1 MTDIHR
7 VTRPNRRR
15 FLFGSAG
22 GIASY
27 AFGLSPTLS
36 QPLHSTARIM
46 VGFPPGGP
54 TDVIAR
60 LLAEQMKGYASST
73 IVENRPGAG
82 GRVVMDALK
91 NSAADGSVMVLTP
104 AVAMCLYPHVYK
116 SLGYNPQQDF
126 APVTTILTTSMLF
139 VVGPLVPSSV
149 KTLADFI
156 AWCRANPNQSSYGSP
171 GAGSPLHFL
180 GVMLSRA
187 ANFEYLHV
195 PFQGTAPSIQ
205 SLLGSQIASCI
216 SPIGPFVP
224 HIRAGT
230 LRALATTGAQRSP
243 LLPDVPTVAEAG
255 YPALQFTEWFGIF
268 VPARTPSGT
277 VEALN
282 SALRATLQTKE
293 VLAGLAN
300 QSVDVAGHTPADFA
314 RQIKADFDRWGPI
327 VKESGF
333 TPLD

>member
-1 MTDIHR
+1 MADVRR
-7 VTRPNRRR
+7 VMSPKRRR
-15 FLFGSAG
+15 FLFGSAA

-27 AFGLSPTLS
+27 VLGLSPSPAQL
-36 QPLHSTARIM
+36 STARIM

-54 TDVIAR
+54 TDVTAR
-60 LLAEQMKGYASST
+60 LLAEQMKAYASST

-82 GRVVMDALK
+82 GRVVMDVLK

-104 AVAMCLYPHVYK
+104 AVAMCLFPHVYK
-116 SLGYNPQQDF
+116 SLSYSPQQDF
-126 APVTTILTTSMLF
+126 APVTTVSTTAMLF
-139 VVGPLVPSSV
+139 VVGPMVPSSV
-149 KTLADFI
+149 TTLADFI
-156 AWCRANPNQSSYGSP
+156 AWCRSNPSRSSYGSP

-216 SPIGPFVP
+216 SPIGPFIP
-224 HIRAGT
+224 HVRAGT

-243 LLPDVPTVAEAG
+243 LLPDVPTIAEAG
-255 YPALQFTEWFGIF
+255 YPALEYAEWFGIF

-277 VEALN
+277 VEALS
-282 SALRATLQTKE
+282 SALRSALQTKE
-293 VLAGLAN
+293 VQAGLAN
-300 QSVDVAGHTPADFA
+300 QSVDVGGLTPADFA
-314 RQIKADFDRWGPI
+314 RQIKGDFERWGPI
-327 VKESGF
+327 VKASGF